1 MSDKFMK
8 ITDVEKGKRLSYF
21 WDYYK
26 IPLLVIIIMICICS
40 SLAYHIFFKPLPD
53 TNIFLAAVDKPI
65 TTHLTDNLEKT
76 INDNL
81 YDIDGDGTV
90 KLKFDT
96 ILTTASINVA
106 DPEQQTAMATKF
118 ASILSVGKYII
129 EIVDDTA
136 FDYLLEANLVAD
148 YAILEEYGYENKNN
162 AEGFVKIPLEETKLG
177 TTKGLDTVANQ
188 LYITFRAPTRS
199 SDKTGQGAINY
210 ERQVR
215 FFISLLK

>member
-1 MSDKFMK
+1 MADKFTK

-26 IPLLVIIIMICICS
+26 IPLLVIIIIVCMCA
-40 SLAYHIFFKPLPD
+40 SLTYHIFFKPLPD
-53 TNIFLAAVDKPI
+53 TNIFIATVDKPI
-65 TTHLTDNLEKT
+65 TTYFTDSLEKT

-96 ILTTASINVA
+96 ILTSLSINVA
-106 DPEQQTAMATKF
+106 DPEQQSAMATKF

-129 EIVDDTA
+129 EIVDEEA
-136 FDYLLEANLVAD
+136 FNYLLEENLVAD
-148 YAILEEYGYENKNN
+148 YKVLEEYGYDNKDNFH
-162 AEGFVKIPLEETKLG
+162 GFVKIPIENTSLG
-177 TTKGLDTVANQ
+177 TVNGLDTIPNQ
-188 LYITFRAPTRS
+188 LYLTFRAPTRS
-199 SDKTGQGAINY
+199 SDKSGNGAVYYQN
-210 ERQVR
+210 QVK

>member
-1 MSDKFMK
+1 MSDKYTK

-26 IPLLVIIIMICICS
+26 VPLLVIIIIIAMCS

-53 TNIFLAAVDKPI
+53 TNIFIATVDKPI
-65 TTHLTDNLEKT
+65 TTYFTDNLEKT

-96 ILTTASINVA
+96 ILTTESINIA

-129 EIVDDTA
+129 EIVDEAA
-136 FDYLLEANLVAD
+136 FNYLLEENLVAD
-148 YAILEEYGYENKNN
+148 YKILEEYGYTNKNN
-162 AEGFVKIPLEETKLG
+162 IHGSVKIPIEDTKLG
-177 TTKGLDTVANQ
+177 NTNGIDTVPNQ
-188 LYITFRAPTRS
+188 LFITFRAPTRN
-199 SDKTGQGAINY
+199 SDKTGSGAVYY
-210 ERQVR
+210 ENQVK

>member
-1 MSDKFMK
+1 MADKFTK

-26 IPLLVIIIMICICS
+26 IPLLVIIIIVCMCA
-40 SLAYHIFFKPLPD
+40 SLTYHIFFKPLPD
-53 TNIFLAAVDKPI
+53 TNIFIATVDKPI
-65 TTHLTDNLEKT
+65 TTYFTDNLEKT

-96 ILTTASINVA
+96 ILTSASINVA
-106 DPEQQTAMATKF
+106 DPEQQSAMATKF

-129 EIVDDTA
+129 EIVDEEA
-136 FDYLLEANLVAD
+136 FNYLLEENLVAD
-148 YAILEEYGYENKNN
+148 YKVLEEYGYDNKDNFH
-162 AEGFVKIPLEETKLG
+162 GFVKIPIENTSLG
-177 TTKGLDTVANQ
+177 IVNGLDTIPNQ
-188 LYITFRAPTRS
+188 LYLTFRAPTRN
-199 SDKTGQGAINY
+199 SDKSGSGAVYYQN
-210 ERQVR
+210 QVK